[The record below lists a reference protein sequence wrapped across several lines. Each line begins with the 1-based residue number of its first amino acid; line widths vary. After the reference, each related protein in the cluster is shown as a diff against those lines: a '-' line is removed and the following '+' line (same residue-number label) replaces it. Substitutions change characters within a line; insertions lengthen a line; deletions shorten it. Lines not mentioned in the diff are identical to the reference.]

1 MAGYEF
7 FFKNLH
13 GVGQTYPLSALLFVL
28 SVEIMAL
35 LIRNNKDITGFQI
48 KIDEQTHGI
57 KISGWHTTVF
67 NSKNDRSVATF
78 SDSIVNRNK
87 TEGLWIGKLTQ
98 SKNKVEHISW
108 TSKPIQSLGIYFGHD
123 KIKCEKL
130 NWENKIDKMNSLFLP
145 CSKRNLSMLH

>member
-1 MAGYEF
+1 MAGYEN
-7 FFKNLH
+7 FFKNLC
-13 GVGQTYPLSALLFVL
+13 GVRQTYPLSALLFVL

-67 NSKNDRSVATF
+67 NSKNDISVATF
-78 SDSIVNRNK
+78 SDLIVNRNK
-87 TEGLWIGKLTQ
+87 TEGLRIGKVKQ
-98 SKNKVEHISW
+98 SKDKVEHISW
-108 TSKPIQSLGIYFGHD
+108 TNKPIKHLGIYFGHD
-123 KIKCEKL
+123 KIECEKL